1 MQPILRLQDVS
12 KIYPN
17 GTAAVQGANLE
28 VGEGELISFVGPSG
42 CGKSTIFRMAAGLS
56 EPTAGRIE
64 VLGSTPEEAR
74 RSNGIS
80 FVFQE
85 ATLMPWSSVR
95 DNVVLPLKLRKA
107 PRKVQDEEAERVLEL
122 VGLRDYAKALPRQ
135 LSGGMRMRVSI
146 ARALIANPRILL
158 MDEPF
163 GALDEITRQTLQE
176 ELLSIWQR
184 TPGMTVLF
192 VTHNAFEAV
201 YLSNRILVMTP
212 RPGRI
217 SREIAVDVPYP
228 RGDRFRTG
236 PEFGRFVGLVNESLK
251 H

>member
-1 MQPILRLQDVS
+1 LQVLRLDGVS
-12 KIYPN
+12 KTYPN
-17 GTAAVQGANLE
+17 GTVAVQDANLE

-42 CGKSTIFRMAAGLS
+42 CGKSTIFQMVAGLS
-56 EPTAGRIE
+56 KQTAGEIE
-64 VLGSTPEEAR
+64 ILGGSTGQAR
-74 RSNGIS
+74 RDNAIS

-85 ATLMPWSSVR
+85 ATLMPWASVR
-95 DNVVLPLKLRKA
+95 DNVALPLKLRKL
-107 PRKVQDEEAERVLEL
+107 PRKQQEEEAERVLEL
-122 VGLRDYAKALPRQ
+122 VGLKDHAKSLPRQ

-146 ARALIANPRILL
+146 ARSLIAKPRILL

-184 TPGMTVLF
+184 SKGMTVLF

-217 SREIAVDVPYP
+217 SREIEVDVPYP
-228 RGDRFRTG
+228 RGEQFRSSA
-236 PEFGRFVGLVNESLK
+236 EFSRFVGLVNESLK